1 MRLLSTILV
10 FALVIPGVVEAQ
22 HAILGDKVYP
32 VSDDPIENGVVLVE
46 DGRILA
52 VGRQDEITIPDNF
65 ERHEAGVVTPGFID
79 ARTVVGLNGIYNV
92 SDDQDALETSSPI
105 QPELRAFDAYNPREE
120 LVDWVRS
127 LGVTTVHTGHAPGAT
142 MSGQTMVIKTHG
154 NSVGE
159 AIMDSV
165 HTVSMSLGPAVGM
178 NFSSPGTRSKNAAM
192 LRQELIRAQEYRE
205 NGGSR
210 DIGMEVLAQILE
222 GEAHAMI
229 MAQQAPEIMTALR
242 IADEFDIDIYLS
254 GAAEA
259 YLVKEHIAEAG
270 VPVIIHPTMV
280 RTGGPTENASF
291 ETAGKLHEAGIPV
304 YFQSGYEGYVPK
316 TRVVHYEAAIA
327 VRNGFPREAAIES
340 LTLGAAQLLGVDD
353 RVGTLEAGKDADIA
367 LFEDDPFEYTSRTC
381 KVFINGEIVS
391 DECI

>member
-10 FALVIPGVVEAQ
+10 FALVIPGVAEAQ

-52 VGRQDEITIPDNF
+52 VGSQDDVSIPNHF

-79 ARTVVGLNGIYNV
+79 ARSVVGLNGIYNV
-92 SDDQDALETSSPI
+92 SDDQEALETSSPI

-165 HTVSMSLGPAVGM
+165 HTVSVSLGPVVGRV
-178 NFSSPGTRSKNAAM
+178 FSSPGTRSKNVAM

-210 DIGMEVLAQILE
+210 DIGMDVLGQILD
-222 GEAHAMI
+222 GEVRAMI

-259 YLVKEHIAEAG
+259 YEVKEYIAEAG

-280 RTGGPTENASF
+280 RTGGSTENASF

-316 TRVVHYEAAIA
+316 TRLVHYEAAIA

-340 LTLGAAQLLGVDD
+340 LTLGAAQLLGVDH
-353 RVGTLEAGKDADIA
+353 RIGTLEAGKDADIA